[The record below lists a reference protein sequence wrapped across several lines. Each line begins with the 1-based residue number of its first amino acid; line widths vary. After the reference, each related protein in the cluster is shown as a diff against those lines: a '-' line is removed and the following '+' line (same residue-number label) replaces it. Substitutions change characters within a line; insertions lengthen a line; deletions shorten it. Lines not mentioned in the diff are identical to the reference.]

1 MMSMDEW
8 KASSFSCSFL
18 RSKTKI
24 KWKSGSQVSF
34 FYCNKRK
41 IFCNYPKK
49 IFEFFVP
56 KINKYKIIYNFKRCL
71 MFTLEWEKKKTF
83 IWEFLPIYQLKAMT
97 KLAKN
102 TKEMIYHFSLKIE
115 WAQCTKMFNLNKID
129 SLILIETL
137 NK

>member
-1 MMSMDEW
+1 MFDVH
-8 KASSFSCSFL
+8 
-18 RSKTKI
+18 
-24 KWKSGSQVSF
+24 SGM
-34 FYCNKRK
+34 RK
-41 IFCNYPKK
+41 
-49 IFEFFVP
+49 
-56 KINKYKIIYNFKRCL
+56 
-71 MFTLEWEKKKTF
+71 KKKTF